1 MRKKRCRMWT
11 VFLVCVCMITLA
23 GCQETPEE
31 SAVASKAGG
40 LSEDVLA
47 EPLSEGETQT
57 IELPDRWE
65 ETKKW
70 SNDRWIFQADVDLGS
85 IETGNLPIVEFEQ
98 HAMTQ
103 EELESLTNYFA
114 GGETLYAPLVTT
126 KDAYQN
132 KLDRIRNMEGIYA
145 VYTIDTAVSTK
156 MEMLEKGLEAAPE
169 AAGQETQEVQPV
181 FSARLDDPGE
191 DAARDR
197 RKYISEEE
205 DTMELY
211 FSAEIGEDRQS
222 SITAR
227 KYDSRTGRS
236 SQFEWKSGDE
246 IVYQK
251 EDIDYYRE
259 WHKEYKDV
267 SETDRQWEKLLDQCS
282 AMMKDENIDPN
293 EGRKQAETLLQELGI
308 EDKVYVD
315 EEPVLWFPKGTYP
328 KDVASTYQDSLWQAD
343 LTQAETGY
351 VYTFVNEINGQSV
364 DLLAGGNFFGFSE
377 DSGTEVYTS
386 PFPVE
391 TIKVAVTQSGV
402 KMFSWDGMCSEVSV
416 EAENVRLLPF
426 DELQEKITQQISY
439 YFPVSQ
445 PADDKTI
452 FEYELES
459 IRFGYSYVTAY
470 ENPDHAWAVPAWFL
484 ELKSGNSNP
493 ELSASDEVEKLAWV
507 YLTFNALD
515 GSVIES

>member
-1 MRKKRCRMWT
+1 M
-11 VFLVCVCMITLA
+11 
-23 GCQETPEE
+23 
-31 SAVASKAGG
+31 
-40 LSEDVLA
+40 
-47 EPLSEGETQT
+47 
-57 IELPDRWE
+57 
-65 ETKKW
+65 
-70 SNDRWIFQADVDLGS
+70 
-85 IETGNLPIVEFEQ
+85 
-98 HAMTQ
+98 
-103 EELESLTNYFA
+103 
-114 GGETLYAPLVTT
+114 
-126 KDAYQN
+126 
-132 KLDRIRNMEGIYA
+132 
-145 VYTIDTAVSTK
+145 
-156 MEMLEKGLEAAPE
+156 
-169 AAGQETQEVQPV
+169 
-181 FSARLDDPGE
+181 
-191 DAARDR
+191 
-197 RKYISEEE
+197 
-205 DTMELY
+205 
-211 FSAEIGEDRQS
+211 
-222 SITAR
+222 
-227 KYDSRTGRS
+227 
-236 SQFEWKSGDE
+236 SGDE
-246 IVYQK
+246 LVYQK
-251 EDIDYYRE
+251 ADIDYYRE

-328 KDVASTYQDSLWQAD
+328 KDIASTYQDSLWQAD

-364 DLLAGGNFFGFSE
+364 DLFAGGNFFGFSD
-377 DSGTEVYTS
+377 DSSTEAYTS

-484 ELKSGNSNP
+484 ELKSGDSH
-493 ELSASDEVEKLAWV
+493 
-507 YLTFNALD
+507 LTKWKNLHGF
-515 GSVIES
+515 I